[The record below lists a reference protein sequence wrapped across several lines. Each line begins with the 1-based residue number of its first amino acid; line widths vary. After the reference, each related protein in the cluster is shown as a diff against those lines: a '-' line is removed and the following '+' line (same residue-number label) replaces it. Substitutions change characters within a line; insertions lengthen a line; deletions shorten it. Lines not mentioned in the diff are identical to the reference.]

1 MLVLQQIKVLP
12 PGSNFTLKDEG
23 RTELQGFISE
33 SDGSL
38 GFLTPYESD
47 KYYKI
52 YQNFKVIELKGVLG
66 PVINNI
72 QTIEYIIE
80 VR

>member
-12 PGSNFTLKDEG
+12 PGSNFTIKDEG
-23 RTELQGFISE
+23 RTELQGFISD
-33 SDGSL
+33 SDGSI
-38 GFLTPYESD
+38 GFLTAYESD

-52 YQNFKVIELKGVLG
+52 YQNFKVIKLRGVLG
-66 PVINNI
+66 PIVNNI

>member
-38 GFLTPYESD
+38 GFLTSYESD

-66 PVINNI
+66 PVVNNK
-72 QTIEYIIE
+72 QTIEYIIK

>member
-1 MLVLQQIKVLP
+1 MLLITGPSTPL
-12 PGSNFTLKDEG
+12 S
-23 RTELQGFISE
+23 FISD
-33 SDGSL
+33 SDGSI
-38 GFLTPYESD
+38 GFLTAYESD

-52 YQNFKVIELKGVLG
+52 YQNFKVIKLRGVLG
-66 PVINNI
+66 PVINNT